1 MDKTLELIS
10 TISKKNMLQ
19 GKYLEK
25 ALNNLTSLE
34 SFGVENLINFYLLEE
49 HSLLEQAEAY
59 LTFVEDTMEEQK
71 YFIENG
77 SYRYTTFE
85 EVANDVYYNK
95 EYMTKYMIGLALSNY
110 LWSNHLEIL
119 RWHAEK
125 IKFLSGS
132 KYLEIGPGHG
142 EYFVQAIKNSNFKK
156 YTAVDISET
165 SVNIT
170 KKFTEYSLKKQVKD
184 YQVICRDF
192 FTFTSE
198 DKYDAIVMGEVLEH
212 VEEPRAF
219 LNKILELSHKDTFV
233 YITTVI
239 NAPARDHI
247 YLFKTIEDVLEMV
260 REANFK
266 VVDYITPTGNSMP
279 LEKAI
284 KRKAPINIALVL
296 QKLD

>member
-10 TISKKNMLQ
+10 IISKQNMLQ
-19 GKYLEK
+19 GKYLEN
-25 ALNNLTSLE
+25 ASSNLTAIERAGL
-34 SFGVENLINFYLLEE
+34 ENLINFYLHEK
-49 HSLLEQAEAY
+49 HSLLDQAEAY
-59 LTFVEDTMEEQK
+59 LRFLEDTMEEQK

-77 SYRYTTFE
+77 HYRYSTFK
-85 EVANDVYYNK
+85 EVANDVYYDK

-119 RWHAEK
+119 RWYSAK
-125 IKFLSGS
+125 IKSLRGS

-142 EYFVQAIKNSNFKK
+142 EYFVQAIKNSEFKK

-170 KKFTEYSLKKQVKD
+170 KNFVEYSLKDQKKD

-192 FTFTSE
+192 FTFTAE
-198 DKYDAIVMGEVLEH
+198 DKYDAIIMGEVLEH

-219 LNKILELSHKDTFV
+219 LKKIAELAHQDTFV
-233 YITTVI
+233 YVTTVI

-247 YLFKTIEDVLEMV
+247 YLFKTIEAVLEMAT
-260 REANFK
+260 EIGFK
-266 VVDYITPTGNSMP
+266 VVDYITPTGNNMP